1 MKKDK
6 DFVIVNVA
14 LDKNIET
21 LLRVE
26 AAHRNT
32 SKRQLIA
39 NIVEE
44 WLYRNRKAG
53 FFDLILKIK
62 EKQDEGEVKVIDI
75 NKIKEVRDIKE
86 LARELV
92 EVCSAYYLEWNRN
105 RINDKPSEKQL
116 QLKMKLLQKIEELNQ
131 LAIRYGISPAPEIAK
146 FSDEVLAQVC
156 KNYIDVYSFDEFF
169 GKSEKELENAVIPKF
184 EVEMQKEIDDFEN
197 ELRKMLKENRNAL
210 SLEVIEAIR
219 DYEKTYNVKLL
230 EDE

>member
-62 EKQDEGEVKVIDI
+62 EKQDEG
-75 NKIKEVRDIKE
+75 
-86 LARELV
+86 
-92 EVCSAYYLEWNRN
+92 
-105 RINDKPSEKQL
+105 
-116 QLKMKLLQKIEELNQ
+116 
-131 LAIRYGISPAPEIAK
+131 G
-146 FSDEVLAQVC
+146 
-156 KNYIDVYSFDEFF
+156 
-169 GKSEKELENAVIPKF
+169 
-184 EVEMQKEIDDFEN
+184 
-197 ELRKMLKENRNAL
+197 
-210 SLEVIEAIR
+210 
-219 DYEKTYNVKLL
+219 
-230 EDE
+230 